1 MTMKTSDEI
10 KHIYELLQTRYGELY
25 WWPTQGLTKPEYA
38 HFEIMVGAVLTQ
50 NTAWNNVEKA
60 LINFGDALS
69 PEYIEG
75 IDIDELKTLINPA
88 GFFNQK
94 AVYLKALTA
103 WYKKYGYSI
112 AAVHQHAKINFR
124 GLRNELLSVR
134 GIGRE
139 TADSILLYA
148 FGLPTFVVDAYTMRL
163 LTRLGILT
171 EKKAYEAVKAIFE
184 AELSKETDKA
194 GLFNRY
200 HALIVINAKEHCRA
214 KPVCVGCPLEEYCE
228 HANQSATNEA

>member
-1 MTMKTSDEI
+1 MKTLGEI
-10 KHIYELLQTRYGELY
+10 KQIYELLYARYGELY

-50 NTAWNNVEKA
+50 NTAWTNVEKA

-69 PEYIEG
+69 PEYIDA
-75 IDIDELKTLINPA
+75 IDIDELKKLINPA

-94 AVYLKALTA
+94 AVYLKSLTA

-112 AAVHQHAKINFR
+112 VAVQKHANEDFKS
-124 GLRNELLSVR
+124 LRNELLSVR

-148 FGLPTFVVDAYTMRL
+148 FGLPTFVIDAYTMRL

-171 EKKAYEAVKAIFE
+171 EKKPYEAVKALFE
-184 AELSKETDKA
+184 VGLSKEVDKA
-194 GLFNRY
+194 ELFNRY
-200 HALIVINAKEHCRA
+200 HALIVINAKEHCRT
-214 KPVCVGCPLEEYCE
+214 KPVCTTCPLEGYCD
-228 HANQSATNEA
+228 HANQSAVNEA